1 MTQTYQDL
9 ICPQLLGLADVAEN
23 ALLALYG
30 GPAECTRGP
39 AEIWSRGLTQS
50 LTAEKQDEHRNALSC
65 AFEPEVGFEPTTF
78 RLRATRLPPP
88 RRNGGKWGWAGPAA
102 SGIIGLDPARA
113 AA

>member
-39 AEIWSRGLTQS
+39 AEIWSRGSTQS

-65 AFEPEVGFEPTTF
+65 AFEPEVGFQPTTF
-78 RLRATRLPPP
+78 RLRVETHPSSTCQPGRF
-88 RRNGGKWGWAGPAA
+88 
-102 SGIIGLDPARA
+102 
-113 AA
+113 